1 MDARKLDSKAKAL
14 TINLDKRTYGSL
26 AEIGAGQ
33 EVAAQLFKAGA
44 ASQTIAKTIS
54 AYDMTFSDAIYG
66 KEDNGRYVCEPRLM
80 KMLDREYSLLES
92 RLKEVRPSDNLFF
105 AFADTV
111 VSINYAK
118 TNQPHG
124 WMGIRFQLS
133 PGAPPNDI
141 VVHIRMMEG
150 EANAQQISVG
160 IFGINLIYGAFYHAN
175 NPEELLQ
182 SLMDGLT
189 VDRIKI
195 DTIRFSGP
203 DFANVNNRVMAL
215 RLVQYGYTNAV
226 LFNELGNVCEPAD
239 VFYKKNILVSRGR
252 FRPATKVNLDM
263 FRSARKQFLEEPDV
277 KEESLI
283 EVAELTLN
291 NLRSEGEI
299 EFTDFLDR
307 VDLLCSLGK
316 NVLISNYPEYYRLV
330 TFIARYT
337 KQKFSI
343 VMGTYNL
350 ADIFNEEFYSKMKGG
365 ILEAFGSLFSRNIK
379 VYIYPVLRYNE
390 VYHLRNFVVPQN
402 QHFLLEHLKVNQKIL
417 DLKEYDT
424 EILHIFSDNVIGMI
438 KRGEPGWEHMVPHE
452 VESAIK
458 TKKLFG
464 YQGW

>member
-1 MDARKLDSKAKAL
+1 MDVRKLDTKAKAL
-14 TINLDKRTYGSL
+14 SINLDKRTYGSL

-66 KEDNGRYVCEPRLM
+66 KEEKGRYVCEPRLM
-80 KMLDREYSLLES
+80 KMLDREYDLLES
-92 RLKEVRPSDNLFF
+92 RLKDVRPSDNLFF
-105 AFADTV
+105 AFSDTV
-111 VSINYAK
+111 VAINFAK

-124 WMGIRFQLS
+124 WMGIRFQLN

-150 EANAQQISVG
+150 EANAQQVSVG
-160 IFGINLIYGAFYHAN
+160 IFGINLIYGAFYHSH

-189 VDRIKI
+189 VERIKI

-203 DFANVNNRVMAL
+203 DFQHVNNRVMAL

-226 LFNELGNVCEPAD
+226 LFNEEGNVCEPAD
-239 VFYKKNILVSRGR
+239 VFYKKNILLSRGR
-252 FRPATKVNLDM
+252 FRPVTKVNMDM
-263 FRSARKQFLEEPDV
+263 FKRARKQFLEEPDV

-299 EFTDFLDR
+299 DFTDFLDR

-337 KQKFSI
+337 KQKFALVI
-343 VMGTYNL
+343 GTYNL
-350 ADIFNEEFYSKMKGG
+350 VDIFNEEFYTKLKGG
-365 ILEAFGSLFSRNIK
+365 ILEAFGNLFNRNIK
-379 VYIYPVLRYNE
+379 VYIYPVLRYE
-390 VYHLRNFVVPQN
+390 ELYHLRNFVVPQQ
-402 QHFLLEHLKVNQKIL
+402 QHYLVEHLKVNQKLI
-417 DLKEYDT
+417 DLKEYDRD
-424 EILHIFSDNVIGMI
+424 ILHIFSDHALAMI
-438 KRGEPGWEHMVPHE
+438 KKGEPGWETMVPYE
-452 VESAIK
+452 VEQAIK
-458 TKKLFG
+458 SKRLFG
-464 YQGW
+464 YQG